1 MLWAML
7 DHLPAPRYYS
17 RNIVIMGDAAHAT
30 TPFQGAGAG
39 QAIED
44 ALVLSTLIR
53 RVQCLHDIEP
63 ALAAYNTIRMPRTQR
78 VVQTS
83 RDAMKLFAFTDGTIN
98 DNVEKWKQTWN
109 GRMDWIWDIDLRVHV
124 ADALEIYRQK
134 SQDNRNCNVAKG
146 YTR

>member
-7 DHLPAPRYYS
+7 DHLPASQYHS

-44 ALVLSTLIR
+44 ALVLSELLG

-63 ALAAYNTIRMPRTQR
+63 ALAAYDTVRRPRTQR

-83 RDAMKLFAFTDGTIN
+83 RDAMKLFAFTDGIVN
-98 DNVEKWKQTWN
+98 GNAEKWNKAWN
-109 GRMDWIWDIDLRVHV
+109 GRMDWIWDIDLEVHV
-124 ADALEIYRQK
+124 ADALEIFEQK
-134 SQDNRNCNVAKG
+134 DRGRCGCYAARG
-146 YTR
+146 YI

>member
-1 MLWAML
+1 
-7 DHLPAPRYYS
+7 
-17 RNIVIMGDAAHAT
+17 MGDAAHAT

-44 ALVLSTLIR
+44 ALVLSTLIQ

-83 RDAMKLFAFTDGTIN
+83 RDAMKLFAFTDGTVN

-109 GRMDWIWDIDLRVHV
+109 GRMDWIWNIDLRVHV

-134 SQDNRNCNVAKG
+134 SQDNRNCNVSKG